1 MSNKYKNKSSYDE
14 DNYTTTRYTKSK
26 NFKNAYELLEL
37 FTYAIIAVLF
47 IFTFFAR
54 LTIVDG
60 NSMDD
65 TLENKDYLVVAN
77 VFFTYEPDNGD
88 IVVVHGDFGNYY
100 KEKYNDIN
108 INTNSY
114 PYTSPLVK
122 RVIATE
128 GQEIK
133 IVYEL
138 SKMLVYVD
146 GQLLEEE
153 YAKYVDRLIAPTLGE
168 YLYDENGNPVLNGN
182 GEPIYKTYLES
193 GVFTATVPEG
203 HVFVMGDNRN
213 HSADSRVKEIGFV
226 PKEFIVGK
234 AVFRLMPFN
243 KIGGL

>member
-1 MSNKYKNKSSYDE
+1 M
-14 DNYTTTRYTKSK
+14 TRYSKS
-26 NFKNAYELLEL
+26 NSFKNAYELLEL
-37 FTYAIIAVLF
+37 FTYAIIAVLI

-65 TLENKDYLVVAN
+65 TLKNKEYLIVSN
-77 VFFTYEPDNGD
+77 VFFSYTPDNGD

-100 KEKYNDIN
+100 KEKYEGIDIDTKN
-108 INTNSY
+108 Y
-114 PYTSPLVK
+114 PYTSPIVK

-133 IVYEL
+133 IVYEQ
-138 SKMLVYVD
+138 SRMHVYVD
-146 GQLLEEE
+146 GELLKED
-153 YAKYVDRLIAPTLGE
+153 YAKYIDRLLAPTLGE

-182 GEPIYKTYLES
+182 GEPIYQTYLDS

-213 HSADSRVKEIGFV
+213 HSADSRVKEIGFI
-226 PKEFIVGK
+226 PNEFIVGK

-243 KIGGL
+243 KMGGL